1 MRPLA
6 INRDARIIYIQGA
19 MKQRRWVAG
28 YNLRFEAN
36 ELSGIT
42 AGCRSWCRVVDVA
55 INHPALIININ
66 VCRRLFQT
74 DAGDVK
80 DDSRD
85 SICFPIGRFVGV
97 TTTHSR

>member
-1 MRPLA
+1 MA
-6 INRDARIIYIQGA
+6 DA
-19 MKQRRWVAG
+19 
-28 YNLRFEAN
+28 
-36 ELSGIT
+36 
-42 AGCRSWCRVVDVA
+42 A

-97 TTTHSR
+97 TAAHSR